1 MKINNDTATGNAP
14 AILQAFMRT
23 CGDLT
28 WKGWAERNAGN
39 VSVRLTSDELA
50 SFGGDIRTPRIG
62 EEAWQTGIDETW
74 QALPRLIPELANETF
89 LVTGTGRYLRNV
101 PVAPAENCGLL
112 RLDETGGRYRLIW
125 GFENGA
131 KPTSEL
137 SAHLSAHAVRRRVS
151 DNRDRVVLHTHP
163 TNLIALCFTREFD
176 SRSLTRLLWE
186 MHAECIFVFPEGI
199 GYLPWMMAGS
209 EPIADA
215 TAGLFADRSMVV
227 WEYHGVFASG
237 ADLDDAFGLIDT
249 AEKAAGIYLAA
260 CQAGGIIRKPSDR
273 ILAAIAANFRKTP
286 VPGVLEGE

>member
-1 MKINNDTATGNAP
+1 MEPNQGISMKQHEEMDPMP

-39 VSVRLTSDELA
+39 VSVRLTSDEVE
-50 SFGGDIRTPRIG
+50 SFGDTLRKSGAD
-62 EEAWQTGIDETW
+62 EAWQP
-74 QALPRLIPELANETF
+74 LPRQIPELAGETF

-112 RLDETGGRYRLIW
+112 RLDDVGGRYQLIW

-137 SAHLSAHAVRRRVS
+137 SAHLSAHAMRKQVS
-151 DNRDRVVLHTHP
+151 GNRDRVVLHTHP

-237 ADLDDAFGLIDT
+237 ADLDDAYGLIDT

-273 ILAAIAANFRKTP
+273 ILAAIAANFGKTP
-286 VPGVLEGE
+286 VSGVLDVD

>member
-1 MKINNDTATGNAP
+1 MEPNQSIPMKQNDETKQVP

-39 VSVRLTSDELA
+39 VSVRLTSAEAD
-50 SFGGDIRTPRIG
+50 SFGTG
-62 EEAWQTGIDETW
+62 WQDAGCQDWIP
-74 QALPRLIPELANETF
+74 LPHPIPELSGETF

-112 RLDETGGRYRLIW
+112 QLDDAGENYRLAW

-137 SAHLSAHAVRRRVS
+137 SAHLSAHAIRKHVS
-151 DNRDRVVLHTHP
+151 GNRDRVVLHTHP
-163 TNLIALCFTREFD
+163 TNLIALCFTTEFD

-209 EPIADA
+209 EPIAEA
-215 TAGLFADRSMVV
+215 TARMFADRSMVV

-260 CQAGGIIRKPSDR
+260 CQAGGVVRKPSDR
-273 ILAAIAANFRKTP
+273 MLAAIAANFGKTP
-286 VPGVLEGE
+286 VSGVLEAE

>member
-1 MKINNDTATGNAP
+1 MKTNNETETSQVPD
-14 AILQAFMRT
+14 ILQAFMRT
-23 CGDLT
+23 CGDLA

-39 VSVRLTSDELA
+39 VSVRLTASEVEEFQLIYSDA
-50 SFGGDIRTPRIG
+50 VG
-62 EEAWQTGIDETW
+62 EKESWNL
-74 QALPRLIPELANETF
+74 LPRPIPELAGETF

-112 RLDETGGRYRLIW
+112 RLDDAGERYKLVW
-125 GFENGA
+125 GFENGV

-137 SAHLSAHAVRRRVS
+137 SAHLSAHAVRKQVS
-151 DNRDRVVLHTHP
+151 GNRDRVVLHTHP

-176 SRSLTRLLWE
+176 SCSLTRLLWE

-215 TAGLFADRSMVV
+215 TAGLFADRSMVL

-260 CQAGGIIRKPSDR
+260 CQAGGIIRKPSSR
-273 ILAAIAANFRKTP
+273 MLAAIAANFGKIP
-286 VPGVLEGE
+286 VTGVLERE